1 MRTAEFVSPNH
12 PNKLCDRIADFI
24 LDSYLKQDP
33 TTQCNIQV
41 SGGYGKVFVYGD
53 VASDGILSDYDIT
66 KIVYDISKVENVHID
81 LFKHNNKPTINTN
94 SGISIGYA
102 TRETETLMPFEY
114 ELARGLNKF
123 IYSHHPY
130 DGTTQIT
137 INGDWITAVANFEN
151 TTSIELTNLINEYF
165 KDTQYHVDKIYSNAS
180 GDWDSGGLIGGIGS
194 NGNELVV
201 DNYGP
206 RIPIGG
212 GSYSGKDITKLERTA
227 GYMARRIAVDSL
239 QKYGLQY
246 ALVELSYTD
255 GSNKPIQARIKGND
269 SGINVE
275 TGLHLFEVKGY
286 DLTPNGIIQFL
297 DLNNTNFYQT
307 SMWGHMGNDFNWK

>member
-12 PNKLCDRIADFI
+12 PNKLCDRIADSL

-41 SGGYGKVFVYGD
+41 SGGYGKVFIYGD
-53 VASDGILSDYDIT
+53 VASDGILSNYDIIN
-66 KIVYDISKVENVHID
+66 IVYDISKVEDVDIN
-81 LFKHNNKPTINTN
+81 LFKHNHKPTINN
-94 SGISIGYA
+94 QSGIFIGYA
-102 TRETETLMPFEY
+102 TKETETRMPFEY

-137 INGDWITAVANFEN
+137 INGDWVTAVGSFANVE
-151 TTSIELTNLINEYF
+151 SIELNNLIKEYF
-165 KDTQYHVDKIYSNAS
+165 KNTPYYINKIYSNVS
-180 GDWDSGGLIGGIGS
+180 GDWDTGGLIGGIGS
-194 NGNELVV
+194 NGKELVV

-212 GSYSGKDITKLERTA
+212 GSYSGKDFTKIERSA

-239 QKYGLQY
+239 QKYRLQY

-255 GSNKPIQARIKGND
+255 GVDEPIQARIKGND
-269 SGINVE
+269 SGINIE
-275 TGLHLFEVKGY
+275 TGLQLFEVTDY
-286 DLTPNGIIQFL
+286 DLTPNGIIEFL
-297 DLNNTNFYQT
+297 DLRNVNFHET
-307 SMWGHMGNDFNWK
+307 SLWGHMGNDFNWK